1 MVLAS
6 FVARFCAAAP
16 LLGLLAAS
24 CKAAPVPESVISPNK
39 TISTP
44 HGHVLGAV
52 ADNVVRYTVPYAQ
65 PPLDALRWKAAAA
78 IGPWNNVDGTR
89 LPQACTQYDA
99 SNTNIIGSEDCL
111 YMNVY
116 APADVGANA
125 KLPVMVWIH
134 GGSFVQGSPS
144 DLDEGARSLVSQQR
158 VVVVTVQYRL
168 GIMGFL
174 GYFGSDGNQ
183 GLTDVI
189 QALTFVKSDL
199 ASYGADPSQVT
210 VAGQSS
216 GAEIVK
222 TLLVMDAADSL
233 FPRAIIQS
241 APLDYPDQSFATEAE
256 ISKYVYKSLDC
267 PDRRVWPC
275 IRQQSVEKM
284 MAVQKDV
291 QLEAANGAWASR
303 SDFAFAEPFRIH
315 IDGRAVTKD
324 FRQLVASGK
333 PLNVPSRQI
342 IYSTV
347 KNEGC
352 NGVQK
357 VFSVP
362 MPADYWPLYAPGVV
376 AQFFTSRAD
385 GILESGKYDP
395 SNIPDDADA
404 FRNEFI
410 QLTTDFT
417 WVCPAQQT
425 ALNQTAASG
434 YRGNVYLA
442 EFDVGISK
450 HAEGEVDYCAGGVGH
465 EDDIKLIF
473 REDVGTSVQGAVSTD
488 VQARWGSFIR
498 TGDPNRAPTSLGLV
512 NWPPVAA
519 SAGDLNVL
527 VFGADASTGKSAVKK
542 SQRDDICKIG
552 SGLYSPR

>member
-1 MVLAS
+1 MVLS
-6 FVARFCAAAP
+6 SCIARFCAAAP

-24 CKAAPVPESVISPNK
+24 CKAAPVLDSVVSLNK
-39 TISTP
+39 SISTP
-44 HGHVLGAV
+44 HGKVVGSV

-65 PPLDALRWKAAAA
+65 PPVGDLRWKAASA
-78 IGPWNNVDGTR
+78 IGPWNNVDGTQ
-89 LPQACTQYDA
+89 LPQACTQYDV

-111 YMNVY
+111 FMNVY
-116 APADVGANA
+116 APADAA
-125 KLPVMVWIH
+125 ATAALPVMVWLH
-134 GGSFVQGSPS
+134 GGSFLQGSPS
-144 DLDEGARSLVSQQR
+144 DLDEGARSLASQQR

-168 GIMGFL
+168 GIFGFL
-174 GYFGSDGNQ
+174 GYYGYAGNQ

-199 ASYGADPSQVT
+199 KAYGADPSQVT
-210 VAGQSS
+210 LAGQSS
-216 GAEIVK
+216 GAEMVK
-222 TLLVMDAADSL
+222 TLLVTDAADSL
-233 FPRAIIQS
+233 FSRAILQS
-241 APLDYPDQSFATEAE
+241 APLDYPDQSYATAAE
-256 ISKYVYKSLDC
+256 LSKYIYKSLNC

-284 MAVQKDV
+284 MAVQSDV
-291 QLEAANGAWASR
+291 QQLASVGQWASR
-303 SDFAFAEPFRIH
+303 SDFAFAEPFRII
-315 IDGRAVTKD
+315 IDGRIVTKD
-324 FRQLVASGK
+324 FRKVVASGQ
-333 PLNVPSRQI
+333 PLNVPSRPVI
-342 IYSTV
+342 SSTV
-347 KNEGC
+347 KDEGC

-357 VFSVP
+357 VLSQP
-362 MPADYWPLYAPGVV
+362 LPASFWPTNAPGIV
-376 AQFFTSRAD
+376 ASFFTNRAGD
-385 GILESGKYDP
+385 ILASGKYDP

-417 WVCPAQQT
+417 WVCPTQQT
-425 ALNQTAASG
+425 ALNSTAASG

-450 HAEGEVDYCAGGVGH
+450 HAEGENDYCAGGVGH
-465 EDDIKLIF
+465 EDDIKLLF
-473 REDVGTSVQGAVSTD
+473 RKDVSTSVQGAVSSD

-498 TGDPNRAPTSLGLV
+498 TGNPNRAAASLGLV

-527 VFGADASTGKSAVKK
+527 VLGADASTGKSAVKK